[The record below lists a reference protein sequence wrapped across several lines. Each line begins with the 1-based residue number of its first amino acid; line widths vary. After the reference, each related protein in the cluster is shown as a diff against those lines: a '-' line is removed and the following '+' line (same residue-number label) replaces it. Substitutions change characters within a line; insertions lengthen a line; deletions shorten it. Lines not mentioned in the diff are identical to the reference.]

1 MNGISEV
8 YVLLIYFQTEKKD
21 AAIQAQVIL
30 ITAVLT
36 ALPSTLERKQHFCV
50 VTICSSHCAQMCRA
64 GELNQLLSHICHPA
78 AIFNTQLGTSI
89 LRLPGPKER
98 GRNTALK
105 QGCSAME

>member
-8 YVLLIYFQTEKKD
+8 YVVLIYFQTEKKD
-21 AAIQAQVIL
+21 AAIQAQVI

-89 LRLPGPKER
+89 LHLPGPKER

-105 QGCSAME
+105 KGCSAME